1 MSFIMSAPF
10 TGLTLLNSATL
21 ASVSQFDITDL
32 DDYFANCSELQ
43 IDFTIYTGAFTVFT
57 TTLRTSED
65 NGSTYK
71 TSNYRGHNIGTTQGT
86 TALDLYSSS
95 SVATEWPLNYTSSGW
110 CLQSRLIIGK
120 YGTQTNG
127 TTRNIAHY
135 TQNHRNRTQGWTYW
149 GGGSGTGSTE
159 KMNAIRIT
167 NSVAITSG
175 FINIYGKQL

>member
-1 MSFIMSAPF
+1 MSFITSPPF

-43 IDFTIYTGAFTVFT
+43 IDFTIYTGGVNFN

-65 NGSTYK
+65 NGSSYK
-71 TSNYRGHNIGTTQGT
+71 TSNYAGNNLGTSESVASLDKYCSSGT
-86 TALDLYSSS
+86 
-95 SVATEWPLNYTSSGW
+95 ATEWPLNYQTSTW

-120 YGTQTNG
+120 YGTQVNG

-135 TQNHRNRTQGWTYW
+135 TQHHQKRTQGWTYW
-149 GGGSGTGSTE
+149 RGGSGAGSTE

-167 NSVAITSG
+167 NSVNITSG

>member
-1 MSFIMSAPF
+1 MSFITSPPF

-43 IDFTIYTGAFTVFT
+43 IDFTIYTGGVNFN

-65 NGSTYK
+65 NGSSYK
-71 TSNYRGHNIGTTQGT
+71 TSNYAGNNLGTSEFVASLDKYCSSGT
-86 TALDLYSSS
+86 
-95 SVATEWPLNYTSSGW
+95 ATEWPLNYQTSTW

-120 YGTQTNG
+120 YGTQVNG
-127 TTRNIAHY
+127 TTRNIVHY
-135 TQNHRNRTQGWTYW
+135 TEHHQACTQGWTYW
-149 GGGSGTGSTE
+149 RGGSGAGSTE

-167 NSVAITSG
+167 NSVNITSG

>member
-1 MSFIMSAPF
+1 MSFITSPPF

-43 IDFTIYTGAFTVFT
+43 IDFTIYTGGVNFN

-65 NGSTYK
+65 NGSSYK
-71 TSNYRGHNIGTTQGT
+71 TSNYAGNNLGTSESVASLDKYCSSGT
-86 TALDLYSSS
+86 
-95 SVATEWPLNYTSSGW
+95 ATEWPLNYSVSTW
-110 CLQSRLIIGK
+110 CLKSRLIIGK
-120 YGTQTNG
+120 YGTQVNG

-135 TQNHRNRTQGWTYW
+135 TQHHQKRTQGWTYW
-149 GGGSGTGSTE
+149 RGGSGAGSTE

-167 NSVAITSG
+167 NSVNITSG